1 MSNENAID
9 ALLEELNHLREKI
22 SEIRKIC
29 VVGNEFKK
37 NEGNKLLNEGILD
50 LIKIKKLN
58 EIVQINLEN
67 KKEESDQ
74 IKDELGKEKLN
85 LEKYKYHLD
94 LIINNIYTNN
104 QLPNLPE
111 SKKVI
116 GDEKKNKNDIKP
128 DIFENILKERTKLNE
143 ELNEFINKKRK
154 NEDILKN
161 KQNKM
166 KEFPKQ
172 IENLEKETNKS
183 IKLINDC
190 KK

>member
-1 MSNENAID
+1 MSNEKAID

-22 SEIRKIC
+22 SEIKNIC

-172 IENLEKETNKS
+172 IENLEKEINKS